1 VDETYMGGKDKN
13 KHWDKKS
20 GKSGLGSDKIPV
32 IGAISRKGDVVC
44 QMVEHADA
52 ATLNRF
58 VRKAVS
64 GKVDLVATDEKPG
77 YSYLK
82 TMGMNTTL

>member
-1 VDETYMGGKDKN
+1 M
-13 KHWDKKS
+13 
-20 GKSGLGSDKIPV
+20 I
-32 IGAISRKGDVVC
+32 
-44 QMVEHADA
+44 EHADA